1 MIKADE
7 VTFFMLMQQRC
18 RTAGLDTG
26 ESPRAIIADSSHLIN
41 EKRAHYLLQKWTG
54 KGWYDW
60 GTVID
65 GGWMTEAGMAASFE
79 ETWNRQQK

>member
-7 VTFFMLMQQRC
+7 VTLLMLMQQRC
-18 RTAGLDTG
+18 RTAGSDTG
-26 ESPRAIIADSSHLIN
+26 ESPREIIADSSHLIT
-41 EKRAHYLLQKWTG
+41 EKRAHYILQKWTG

-65 GGWMTEAGMAASFE
+65 GGWLTEAGMVASFE
-79 ETWNRQQK
+79 EIWTQQ